1 VSPLRDDQHDVRD
14 ERVGRGRLVSL
25 DDANMMRA
33 MIGLSFVGSLAGLLA
48 VPALAQDQPVEI
60 KFLDVGSQTVLK
72 LPVASSEIWQL
83 DAAHSF
89 ALDKVELKELCGV
102 PALYQMRVK
111 AKAAGFVVLAFER
124 TKEGEPHRVVG
135 TEEVG
140 VKIDSTDP
148 SVLTAGPGSTF
159 AVNLKG
165 TPGAGYT
172 WKFDPKQ
179 SSGAELVDI
188 EDQGWS
194 NLTVPGIAER
204 LAGGPAIYR
213 FALKT
218 KTPGRARLV
227 FDYLRPW
234 EDQPAQRQKVIELT
248 TVK

>member
-1 VSPLRDDQHDVRD
+1 MI
-14 ERVGRGRLVSL
+14 G
-25 DDANMMRA
+25 MMRG
-33 MIGLSFVGSLAGLLA
+33 MIGLSLVGSLASLLA

-60 KFLDVGSQTVLK
+60 KFLEVGRQTVLK

-83 DAAHSF
+83 DAARSF
-89 ALDKVELKELCGV
+89 ALDKVELKGGV

-111 AKAAGFVVLAFER
+111 AKEAGFVVLAFER
-124 TKEGEPHRVVG
+124 KKQGEPHRVVG
-135 TEEVG
+135 TEEFG

-148 SVLTAGPGSTF
+148 SILTAGPGSTF

-172 WKFDPKQ
+172 WKFNPKQ

-204 LAGGPAIYR
+204 LEGGPAIYR

-218 KTPGRARLV
+218 KAPGRARLV

-234 EDQPAQRQKVIELT
+234 EDQPAQRKKVIELT
-248 TVK
+248 TVE